1 MFTNTYIDDN
11 PANHMV
17 GNQTVT
23 IPPGGGAV
31 VELTIP
37 QAGLYPFVTH
47 SFANANVGAL
57 GVIDIQK

>member
-17 GNQTVT
+17 GNQTGT
-23 IPPGGGAV
+23 IPPSGAV

-37 QAGLYPFVTH
+37 QASLYPFVTH
-47 SFANANVGAL
+47 SFANASVGAL